1 MKALIVDDEPLA
13 RTRLA
18 RLLEDM
24 DGIEIVGEASTGR
37 EAIRLTDS
45 LNPDIV
51 LLDIRMPEMDGLEA
65 AMHLSQLEQAPAIVF
80 TTAYNEHALAAFEA
94 NAVDYLLKP
103 IRRERLADALA
114 RARRVNRAQLLDI
127 GRQGGDETGSQART
141 HISANIGGNLQLVP
155 VEEVIYFQAEQ
166 KYVMVRHLGGQL
178 LIDDP
183 LKSLEAEFSDRF
195 LRVHRNSLVAMQCVQ
210 GLERIPGGRYEIYF
224 RNIDDRVE
232 VSRRLATT
240 VRKRLKG
247 IGQT

>member
-24 DGIEIVGEASTGR
+24 DGVETVGEASTGR
-37 EAIRLTDS
+37 EAIQLSDT

-65 AMHLSQLEQAPAIVF
+65 AMHLSQMDSPPAIIF

-114 RARRVNRAQLLDI
+114 RARRINRAQLLGI
-127 GRQGGDETGSQART
+127 GQQQDSEEGNHART

-155 VEEVIYFQAEQ
+155 IEEVIYFQAEQ

-224 RNIDDRVE
+224 RTIDDRLE

-247 IGQT
+247 IGG

>member
-13 RTRLA
+13 RSRLA
-18 RLLEDM
+18 RLLEGM
-24 DGIEIVGEASTGR
+24 DGIEIAGEASSGR
-37 EAIRLTDS
+37 EAIEQSDS

-65 AMHLSQLEQAPAIVF
+65 AMHLSQLAQPPAIIF

-114 RARRVNRAQLLDI
+114 RARRINRAQLLGINQLQDSEEGGQ
-127 GRQGGDETGSQART
+127 GRS

-195 LRVHRNSLVAMQCVQ
+195 LRVHRNSLVAMPYVQ

-247 IGQT
+247 VGG